1 MVVKMMRW
9 PPWPPLS
16 SRKFEAKLVVHKLQ
30 GLDLVQDEEQNSDES
45 KKGLVVEIKWK
56 GQKGIAFRRSV
67 KRNFTEEGGFEGDG
81 FQWNEEFKSVCNLS
95 GNKDGVF
102 LPWEIAF
109 AVFSGLNQGPRSKV
123 LLVGT
128 ATLNLSEYASTAK
141 EKEAEI
147 AVPLTVHNGTVEG
160 TPLLHLSLRLMELR
174 TIREP
179 LLAVQRV
186 IETAPSSPSSLET
199 LSPRRDEL
207 SVLKAGLRKVKSLQV
222 RKKACHKEN
231 SNDRCCIRIEDHE
244 DTYPFDTDSLDD
256 DAEGESEESN
266 GDPSA
271 QLSFNYETLAHAN
284 KAGGSFHSISITNGE
299 DESWIY
305 YNHCKP
311 DMGSLYVEYPTASDH
326 EQSSKQSS
334 KLGILAWRKRKL
346 SFISPKPKSKGEPL
360 LKKDCGEEGGD
371 DIDFDRRQLSSSDES
386 SFGWNKSEEGS
397 TTSRSSFTEFG
408 DDNFTVGSWET
419 KEVISRDRHMKL
431 QAQVFFASIDQRSE
445 RAAGQSA
452 CTALVAFI
460 ANWLLSNRYE
470 VPIKSEFDCLIRD
483 GSLEWRNLCEKEDY
497 RQRFP
502 DKHFDLETI
511 LQAKICP
518 LSVVPEKSFIGF
530 FHPEGLEGDFDFLH
544 GAMSFDSI
552 WQEISHHGSD
562 WSNNSD
568 PLVYVV
574 SWNDHFFVLKVERD
588 AYYII
593 DTLGERLY
601 EGCNQAYVLKFD
613 KDTTIQKLPKE
624 TKGSD
629 EKTVGNKV
637 QPSSSKEKTP
647 ADRNLPSSP
656 NEGEKTPMEEEIVCK
671 GKESCKEYIKSFL
684 AAIPLRELQADIKKG
699 LMASTPLHHR
709 LQIEF
714 HYTQLTLPVDEN
726 SSRDVTVC

>member
-1 MVVKMMRW
+1 MVVKMMKW

-16 SRKFEAKLVVHKLQ
+16 SRKFEVKLIVHKLQ
-30 GLDLVQDEEQNSDES
+30 GLYLAQDEEQNNDES
-45 KKGLVVEIKWK
+45 KKRLVVEIKWK
-56 GQKGIAFRRSV
+56 GQKGIALRRSV
-67 KRNFTEEGGFEGDG
+67 KSNFTEKGGLEGDG
-81 FQWNEEFKSVCNLS
+81 VFQWNEEFITVCNLS

-109 AVFSGLNQGPRSKV
+109 VVFRGLNQGPRCKV

-128 ATLNLSEYASTAK
+128 AMLNLSEYVSTAK

-160 TPLLHLSLRLMELR
+160 TPLLYLSLRLMEVR
-174 TIREP
+174 TIRKP
-179 LLAVQRV
+179 LQAVQRV
-186 IETAPSSPSSLET
+186 TETAPSSPSSLET

-222 RKKACHKEN
+222 RKKACHEEN
-231 SNDRCCIRIEDHE
+231 SNGRCCIRIEDHE
-244 DTYPFDTDSLDD
+244 DNYPFDTDSLDD
-256 DAEGESEESN
+256 DGEGGSEESN

-284 KAGGSFHSISITNGE
+284 KAGGSFHSSATMN
-299 DESWIY
+299 
-305 YNHCKP
+305 
-311 DMGSLYVEYPTASDH
+311 SL
-326 EQSSKQSS
+326 SKQSS

-346 SFISPKPKSKGEPL
+346 SFTSPKPKSKGEPL
-360 LKKDCGEEGGD
+360 LKKDYAEEGGD
-371 DIDFDRRQLSSSDES
+371 DIDFDRRQLSSSDAS
-386 SFGWNKSEEGS
+386 SFGWNKLEEGS

-408 DDNFTVGSWET
+408 DDNFAVGSWEI
-419 KEVISRDRHMKL
+419 KEVISRDSHMKL

-460 ANWLLSNRYE
+460 ASWLQSNRYE

-544 GAMSFDSI
+544 GAMSFDCI

-568 PLVYVV
+568 PLVYVIR
-574 SWNDHFFVLKVERD
+574 E
-588 AYYII
+588 
-593 DTLGERLY
+593 
-601 EGCNQAYVLKFD
+601 
-613 KDTTIQKLPKE
+613 IQKLPVE

-629 EKTVGNKV
+629 EKTAGNKGLLE
-637 QPSSSKEKTP
+637 EKAP
-647 ADRNLPSSP
+647 AERSLPSSP
-656 NEGEKTPMEEEIVCK
+656 NEGEKTQVEEEIVCR

-684 AAIPLRELQADIKKG
+684 AAIPIRELQADIKKG
-699 LMASTPLHHR
+699 LRASTPLHHR

-714 HYTQLTLPVDEN
+714 HYTQLTQPVDEN

>member
-1 MVVKMMRW
+1 MVK
-9 PPWPPLS
+9 
-16 SRKFEAKLVVHKLQ
+16 
-30 GLDLVQDEEQNSDES
+30 
-45 KKGLVVEIKWK
+45 
-56 GQKGIAFRRSV
+56 
-67 KRNFTEEGGFEGDG
+67 
-81 FQWNEEFKSVCNLS
+81 
-95 GNKDGVF
+95 
-102 LPWEIAF
+102 
-109 AVFSGLNQGPRSKV
+109 GLNQGPRSKV

-160 TPLLHLSLRLMELR
+160 TPLLHVSPFLSICSTTKVHVCFISDTSSNIMQLSLRLMELR

-386 SFGWNKSEEGS
+386 SFGVHINPLLSFFLFFFYLASGFGFMPLNNLYEFNFILRLLLFWQWNKSEEGS

>member
-1 MVVKMMRW
+1 MVVKMMKW

-16 SRKFEAKLVVHKLQ
+16 SRKFEVKLIVHKLQ
-30 GLDLVQDEEQNSDES
+30 GLYLVQDEEQNNDES
-45 KKGLVVEIKWK
+45 KKRLVVEIKWK
-56 GQKGIAFRRSV
+56 GQKGIALRRSV
-67 KRNFTEEGGFEGDG
+67 KSSFTEKGGFESDG
-81 FQWNEEFKSVCNLS
+81 VFQWNEEFITVCNLS

-109 AVFSGLNQGPRSKV
+109 VVFRGLNQGPRCKV

-128 ATLNLSEYASTAK
+128 AILNLSEYVSTAK

-160 TPLLHLSLRLMELR
+160 TPLLYLSLRLMEVR
-174 TIREP
+174 TIRKP
-179 LLAVQRV
+179 LQAVQRV

-199 LSPRRDEL
+199 QSPRRDEL
-207 SVLKAGLRKVKSLQV
+207 SALKAGLRKVKSLQV
-222 RKKACHKEN
+222 RKKACHEEN
-231 SNDRCCIRIEDHE
+231 SNGRCCIRIEDHE
-244 DTYPFDTDSLDD
+244 DNYPFDTDSLDD
-256 DAEGESEESN
+256 DAEGGSEESN

-271 QLSFNYETLAHAN
+271 KLSFNYETLAHAN
-284 KAGGSFHSISITNGE
+284 KAGGSFHSSAVTNGE
-299 DESWIY
+299 DESWIH
-305 YNHCKP
+305 YNHRKP
-311 DMGSLYVEYPTASDH
+311 DMGSLYSEYSTASDH

-346 SFISPKPKSKGEPL
+346 SFTSPKPKSKGEPL
-360 LKKDCGEEGGD
+360 LKKDHAEEGGD
-371 DIDFDRRQLSSSDES
+371 DIDFDRRQLSSSDAS
-386 SFGWNKSEEGS
+386 SFGWNKLEEGS

-408 DDNFTVGSWET
+408 DDNFAVGSWEI
-419 KEVISRDRHMKL
+419 KEVISRDSHMKL

-460 ANWLLSNRYE
+460 ASWLQSNRYE

-544 GAMSFDSI
+544 GAMSFDCI

-574 SWNDHFFVLKVERD
+574 SWNDHFFVLKVEQD

-613 KDTTIQKLPKE
+613 KDTKIQKLPVE

-629 EKTVGNKV
+629 EKTAGNKGLLE
-637 QPSSSKEKTP
+637 EKAP
-647 ADRNLPSSP
+647 AERSLPSNP

-684 AAIPLRELQADIKKG
+684 AAIPIRELQADIKKG
-699 LMASTPLHHR
+699 LRASTPLHHR

-714 HYTQLTLPVDEN
+714 HYTQLTQPVDEN

>member
-1 MVVKMMRW
+1 MV
-9 PPWPPLS
+9 
-16 SRKFEAKLVVHKLQ
+16 Q
-30 GLDLVQDEEQNSDES
+30 
-45 KKGLVVEIKWK
+45 
-56 GQKGIAFRRSV
+56 
-67 KRNFTEEGGFEGDG
+67 
-81 FQWNEEFKSVCNLS
+81 
-95 GNKDGVF
+95 
-102 LPWEIAF
+102 
-109 AVFSGLNQGPRSKV
+109 GLNQGPRSKV

-160 TPLLHLSLRLMELR
+160 TPLLHVSPFLSICSTTKVHVCFISDTSSNIMQLSLRLMELR

-386 SFGWNKSEEGS
+386 SFGVHINPLLSFFLFFFYLASGFGFMPLNNLYEFNFILRLLLFWQWNKSEEGS